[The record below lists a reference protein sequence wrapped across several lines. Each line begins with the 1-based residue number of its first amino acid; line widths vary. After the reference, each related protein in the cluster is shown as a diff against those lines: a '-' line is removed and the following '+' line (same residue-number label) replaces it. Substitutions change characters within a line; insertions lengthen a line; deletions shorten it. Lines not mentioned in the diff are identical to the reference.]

1 MRTTP
6 FLPALLAG
14 TLILALSASSA
25 TAASKCLDKVDVSD
39 LSGPG
44 SETIAELICDGTVG
58 PPILESARAWD
69 TVVDRF
75 GNELRLADF
84 ESWEELQ
91 AQSAKMVEIH
101 TPADR
106 YLAFS
111 MKKLREKLE
120 RYMTRTYQGLFRH
133 AAVPLIQVRIL
144 ATSEMSDG
152 NRAVVYGTSI
162 RNEGVYGPGNLPT
175 RWETWRLHR
184 DFR

>member
-1 MRTTP
+1 MRVP
-6 FLPALLAG
+6 ILLPALLAG
-14 TLILALSASSA
+14 ALTLALGASIA
-25 TAASKCLDKVDVSD
+25 NAGTKCLDKIDVSE

-44 SETIAELICDGTVG
+44 SETIAELICDGAVG

-75 GNELRLADF
+75 GNPLLAADF
-84 ESWEELQ
+84 ASWEELQ
-91 AQSAKMVEIH
+91 AHSAKMVEIH

-111 MKKLREKLE
+111 MKKLRKTLEK
-120 RYMTRTYQGLFRH
+120 YMARTYQGLFRH

-152 NRAVVYGTSI
+152 NRGVVYGTSI

-175 RWETWRLHR
+175 GWETWRLHR